1 MCSLFF
7 FFLSFFFLVF
17 FFWSL
22 AANELLKAVQTIPP
36 QNTHCPFLKK
46 KKKERK
52 KNIYFIISFGVWRKI
67 SLKSLLFFPSYFF
80 RLLLLPTPPIS
91 DSVCVCVSVVKITQ
105 TKKMQVVVVFFSV
118 FRPAEIQGGR
128 TLVSN
133 N

>member
-46 KKKERK
+46 KKKEK
-52 KNIYFIISFGVWRKI
+52 HLFYYFFRCVEKDKFEKSPLFSF
-67 SLKSLLFFPSYFF
+67 LFFPPSPPTNSSYFG
-80 RLLLLPTPPIS
+80 LC
-91 DSVCVCVSVVKITQ
+91 VCVCVSVVKITQ